1 MHTWLLVTKSNC
13 TDFLVLVVILM
24 CHALILIDQHIQQ
37 QGRYFNNQLLFL
49 VFFLLIIYIMCKIF
63 AHTILPL
70 YQSYI
75 IMGLGFFFKLKNRGY
90 FYFILF
96 LLWCIISDWHF
107 SSSLC
112 VVVGTNVLF
121 VLWQLSSS
129 TFFGDCYH
137 FDPGMFYFNIN
148 VI

>member
-24 CHALILIDQHIQQ
+24 CHALIFLIDQHIQQ

-49 VFFLLIIYIMCKIF
+49 VFFLFIIYIMCKIF

-75 IMGLGFFFKLKNRGY
+75 IMGLGFFLIKKSGIFLLYFIFAMVYNIWLTFFKLTLCGSGY
-90 FYFILF
+90 KCFVCTLAAFVFHLF
-96 LLWCIISDWHF
+96 WRLLSFWSW
-107 SSSLC
+107 
-112 VVVGTNVLF
+112 NVLF
-121 VLWQLSSS
+121 Q
-129 TFFGDCYH
+129 Y
-137 FDPGMFYFNIN
+137 
-148 VI
+148 